1 MTWAN
6 RSIVWQVP
14 SVLAAVVLALGLS
27 MDAAAAIAVRG
38 LAATRVRP
46 RDALLAALF
55 VGGAHA
61 LTVTAGW
68 QLGEAL
74 GRSFEAY
81 DHWVAFVLLV
91 GLGLRSIAAAARADG
106 DLAGGALA
114 AERAFAP
121 AVLAVLAV
129 ATSIDGVAAGVSTPL
144 LAPPPGVTIA
154 LVGGVTA
161 AVTIVAAYA
170 GRAIGAR
177 VGGRLGFLGGL
188 ALCAIGVK
196 ILIEHLG

>member
-14 SVLAAVVLALGLS
+14 PVLAAVVLALGLS

-38 LAATRVRP
+38 LAATHVRP

-68 QLGEAL
+68 QLGEVL

-91 GLGLRSIAAAARADG
+91 GLGLRSIVEAARARG
-106 DLAGGALA
+106 DSPGGALA

-121 AVLAVLAV
+121 GVLAVLAV
-129 ATSIDGVAAGVSTPL
+129 ATSIDGIAAGVSTPL
-144 LAPPPGVTIA
+144 LATPPGVTIA
-154 LVGGVTA
+154 IIAGVTA
-161 AVTIVAAYA
+161 AVTFAAAYL
-170 GRAIGAR
+170 GRAMGAR
-177 VGGRLGFLGGL
+177 VGGRLGFLGGV